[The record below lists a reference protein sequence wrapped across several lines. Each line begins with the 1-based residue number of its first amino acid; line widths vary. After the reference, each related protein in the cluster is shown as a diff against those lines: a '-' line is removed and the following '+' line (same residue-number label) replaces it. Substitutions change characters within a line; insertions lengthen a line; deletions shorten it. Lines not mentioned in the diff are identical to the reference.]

1 MAKSLGVKV
10 PRKKARLAPV
20 AKNKKSL
27 YDFENCEH
35 WSGEEYHRR
44 VRIYREDIY
53 ANFKASDLAPEV
65 LAWMKE
71 TGYNKAD
78 IEAVKKRGPSI
89 TIGITCKLLRSG
101 MMDLNPKEKEFWDAL
116 PGTSGEL
123 KPVTVW
129 LKKVLEEAIAV
140 GHTMVTEAKVEEK
153 ANANVYVP
161 TIQERIREQ
170 AVAMA
175 EPIDEWLEGFVTDKA
190 GFNPKGFDFK
200 THFQKAGVTQAHA
213 RKLKDFFARELVDFD
228 DLEQMPTA
236 AQLKKMDEREADQ
249 WEQLKE
255 AYSHIKK
262 ADIAKYRTAIEGLM
276 EALGFI
282 IDQSK
287 ATRKPR
293 KPKPRSADKVVAK
306 VKYLKVD
313 EKYKLTSVNAVD
325 IVGASELWV
334 FNVKTRKLGKYVASN
349 IDPKGMGRDGSGLSV
364 KGASI
369 VGFDENLSIQK
380 TLRKPEEQLKE
391 FKAAGKVALR
401 KFLDD
406 IKTTDT
412 KLNGRINQD
421 TILLKVG

>member
-1 MAKSLGVKV
+1 MALGIKV
-10 PRKKARLAPV
+10 PKKKARLAPV

-44 VRIYREDIY
+44 VRNYREDIY
-53 ANFKASDLAPEV
+53 ANFKAGDLAPEV

-71 TGYNKAD
+71 NGYSKAD

-89 TIGITCKLLRSG
+89 TIGITCKLLRAG

-116 PGTSGEL
+116 PGTGGEL
-123 KPVTVW
+123 KPVSIW
-129 LKKVLEEAIAV
+129 LRKVLEEAIAV
-140 GHTMVTEAKVEEK
+140 GHTMVANAVVEEK
-153 ANANVYVP
+153 EKATTYVP
-161 TIQERIREQ
+161 TIQERIRDQ
-170 AVAMA
+170 AIAMA
-175 EPIDEWLEGFVTDKA
+175 EPIDEWLEGFIVDKA
-190 GFNPKGFDFK
+190 GFDPKGFDFK

-213 RKLKDFFARELVDFD
+213 RKLKEFFARELADFD
-228 DLEQMPTA
+228 ELERMPTA
-236 AQLKKMDEREADQ
+236 AQLKKMDEHEADM

-255 AYSHIKK
+255 GYAHLKK
-262 ADIAKYRTAIEGLM
+262 ADIGKYRTAIEGLM
-276 EALGFI
+276 EALSFI